1 MQRVSDILN
10 STYKGF
16 SKIIKIRELWPEI
29 AGEVLSSHTEP
40 VQLKGKTLWVLCDS
54 SAWVQQV
61 DILSPTLVPRVHKIT
76 GIKVDKLAAKF
87 SAKRGREI
95 PKPESIREARKRLR
109 KPDID
114 PADVEKI
121 TNPELKKAVKALL
134 EG

>member
-1 MQRVSDILN
+1 MQRVSDILGT
-10 STYKGF
+10 TYKGF
-16 SKIIKIRELWPEI
+16 SKIVKIRKLWQEI

-61 DILSPTLVPRVHKIT
+61 DILSTTLIPRIKEIA
-76 GIKVDKLAAKF
+76 GIKVDKLSPKF
-87 SAKRGREI
+87 SVKRDREI
-95 PKPESIREARKRLR
+95 RKPENIEEARRRFR

-114 PADVEKI
+114 PADVDKI
-121 TNPELKKAVKALL
+121 TNPELRKAVKALL